1 MSNIIQR
8 IRTWWCGPR
17 ITLGP
22 GDAAIVMKSNGEEKL
37 YMPPVPEA
45 PFCIVTKAEGGVE
58 ADLNAPMFKVML
70 FCWVNAEEQ
79 EHVRDEFIE
88 FLEEEED
95 DS

>member
-37 YMPPVPEA
+37 YMPPVPED
-45 PFCIVTKAEGGVE
+45 GVE
-58 ADLNAPMFKVML
+58 TDLNAPMFKVML
-70 FCWVNAEEQ
+70 FCWARAEEQ

-88 FLEEEED
+88 FLEKMED
-95 DS
+95 ES

>member
-1 MSNIIQR
+1 MSNIIHR
-8 IRTWWCGPR
+8 IRTWWRGPR

-37 YMPPVPEA
+37 YMPPVPED
-45 PFCIVTKAEGGVE
+45 GVE

-88 FLEEEED
+88 FLEEMED
-95 DS
+95 ES